1 MSISS
6 VVSCVLLAC
15 LLLQL
20 GGEAFAQNSQIRSE
34 IDARTWEAEAA
45 DLAPWSVSPD
55 EKEKK
60 YILVPVP
67 IIDPTI
73 GNGLALAGLYTFAP
87 SDDAGDQPKER
98 RSTVAVGAGYTNTD
112 SWMVGGGLKLYL
124 DEDRYRVKLATG
136 YANMNLKWFGTS
148 SDSPFFDNPI
158 NFRTRGGMIDANVE
172 KRLTDHFFLGVS
184 GRYIRPTA
192 SVKIPFPEL
201 PQPKLT
207 FNLTAIG
214 AIADYDS
221 RDNTWYPTSGSLGVA
236 NALAYLEALGSDRE
250 FATLDATFAVYRKL
264 AEPLVLAG
272 EARVATVGENTPF
285 FMLSTVNLRGFP
297 RGQYM
302 NRTVTQVQAELR
314 WEAWRRFGAV
324 FFGGTGVATRSL
336 DEWGDADR
344 AYGYG
349 AGVRYRVSE
358 VDKMN
363 VGLDV
368 ATGSTDDFTVY
379 FRIGEAF

>member
-6 VVSCVLLAC
+6 VTPYALLAC
-15 LLLQL
+15 FLWQF
-20 GGEAFAQNSQIRSE
+20 GGEAFAQTGQIKSQVES
-34 IDARTWEAEAA
+34 RTSEAETA
-45 DLAPWSVSPD
+45 DETPWAVSPD
-55 EKEKK
+55 KTEKK
-60 YILVPVP
+60 YMLVPVP

-87 SDDAGDQPKER
+87 ECNADAAPNER
-98 RSTVAVGAGYTNTD
+98 RSTIAVGAGYTNTD

-136 YANMNLKWFGTS
+136 YANMNLKWYGTS
-148 SDSPFFDNPI
+148 PDSPFFDNPI
-158 NFRTRGGMIDANVE
+158 DFRTRGGMIDGNVE

-192 SVKIPFPEL
+192 SAEIPFPEL
-201 PQPKLT
+201 PQPELT
-207 FNLTAIG
+207 FNLTAVG

-221 RDNTWYPTSGSLGVA
+221 RDNTWYPASGSLGVV

-250 FATLDATFAVYRKL
+250 FGTLDATFAVYRKL

-272 EARVATVGENTPF
+272 EARVATVGDNTPF

-314 WEAWRRFGAV
+314 WEAWRRVGAAIPRI
-324 FFGGTGVATRSL
+324 GGRQDECRPRRGDRQHQRFHRLFPRRRGVL
-336 DEWGDADR
+336 D
-344 AYGYG
+344 
-349 AGVRYRVSE
+349 
-358 VDKMN
+358 
-363 VGLDV
+363 
-368 ATGSTDDFTVY
+368 ATGG
-379 FRIGEAF
+379 RPPGHLQG